1 MKNPKLKGYLIGAI
15 GAATYG
21 TNPLFALP
29 LYGDGMNPASVL
41 FFRYLLA
48 IPLVYIMLRTRGRR
62 IEFQSKKQFIPLL
75 ILGIVM
81 AISSLSLFL
90 AYQYMPAGIASTILF
105 IYPIEV
111 AVIMCFI
118 FKEHIRL
125 GTIACILTAMI
136 GIWLLY
142 KQDDGTTLNLLGTL
156 LIVVS
161 ATTYAIYIV
170 GINRTTL
177 NVMPTLQ
184 TTLFIVIVCDI
195 IYLAYLRGGI
205 DITLPTKWYLW
216 GNILALAALPT
227 MLSFTCTT
235 AAIQQIGSTPTAI
248 LGALEPA
255 TAIIIGILVFNEQ
268 ITMRIAIGLT
278 LIITSVIFVIAS
290 GSSTRVLSS
299 WLNLLRRMF
308 PKINN

>member
-1 MKNPKLKGYLIGAI
+1 MMNTKLKGYFVGAI
-15 GAATYG
+15 GAAAYG

-29 LYGDGMNPASVL
+29 LYDDGMNPASVL

-48 IPLVYIMLRTRGRR
+48 IPLVYIMLRARGRK
-62 IEFQSKKQFIPLL
+62 IEFQSKKQLIPLL
-75 ILGIVM
+75 IMGIVM
-81 AISSLSLFL
+81 AISSLTLFL
-90 AYQYMPAGIASTILF
+90 SYQYMPAGIASTILF

-111 AVIMCFI
+111 AIIMTLL
-118 FKEHIRL
+118 FKEHIRFSI
-125 GTIACILTAMI
+125 IACILTAMI

-142 KQDDGTTLNLLGTL
+142 QQEDGTTLDFLGTL

-195 IYLAYLRGGI
+195 VYLAYLRCGAG
-205 DITLPTKWYLW
+205 ITLPTKWYLW

-255 TAIIIGILVFNEQ
+255 TAIIIGILVFHEQ
-268 ITMRIAIGLT
+268 MTMRITIGLT
-278 LIITSVIFVIAS
+278 LIIVSVIFVIAS
-290 GSSTRVLSS
+290 GSSSRVLSS
-299 WLNLLRRMF
+299 WLNILRRMF
-308 PKINN
+308 PRKK

>member
-1 MKNPKLKGYLIGAI
+1 MMNTKLKGYFVGAI
-15 GAATYG
+15 GAAAYG

-29 LYGDGMNPASVL
+29 LYDDGMNPASVL

-48 IPLVYIMLRTRGRR
+48 IPLVYIMLRARGRK
-62 IEFQSKKQFIPLL
+62 IEFQSKKQLIPLL
-75 ILGIVM
+75 IMGIVM
-81 AISSLSLFL
+81 AISSLTLFL
-90 AYQYMPAGIASTILF
+90 SYQYMPAGIASTILF

-111 AVIMCFI
+111 AIIMTLL
-118 FKEHIRL
+118 FKEHIRFS
-125 GTIACILTAMI
+125 IIVCILTAMI

-142 KQDDGTTLNLLGTL
+142 QQEDGTTLNLLGTL

-195 IYLAYLRGGI
+195 VYLAYLRCGAG
-205 DITLPTKWYLW
+205 ITLPTKWYLW

-255 TAIIIGILVFNEQ
+255 TAIIIGILVFHEQ
-268 ITMRIAIGLT
+268 MTMRITIGLT
-278 LIITSVIFVIAS
+278 LIIVSVIFVIAS
-290 GSSTRVLSS
+290 GSSSRVLSS
-299 WLNLLRRMF
+299 WLNILRRMF
-308 PKINN
+308 PRKK

>member
-1 MKNPKLKGYLIGAI
+1 MTNSKLKGYLIGAV
-15 GAATYG
+15 GAAAYG

-29 LYGDGMNPASVL
+29 LYSDGMNPASVL
-41 FFRYLLA
+41 FFRYLIA
-48 IPLVYIMLRTRGRR
+48 IPLVYIMLRARGRR
-62 IEFQSKKQFIPLL
+62 IEFQSRRQLIPLVT
-75 ILGIVM
+75 LGVVM
-81 AISSLSLFL
+81 AISSLTLFL

-111 AVIMCFI
+111 AVIMTLL
-118 FKEHIRL
+118 FKEHLRI
-125 GTIACILTAMI
+125 GTMACIATAMI

-142 KQDDGTTLNLLGTL
+142 RQDDGTTLNLLGTL

-161 ATTYAIYIV
+161 ATTYAVYIV

-195 IYLAYLRGGI
+195 VYLLYLRGGI
-205 DITLPTKWYLW
+205 DITLPTQWYLW
-216 GNILALAALPT
+216 GNLIALAALPT

-255 TAIIIGILVFNEQ
+255 TAIVIGIMVFDEQ
-268 ITMRIAIGLT
+268 MTMRIAIGLT

-290 GSSTRVLSS
+290 GSSSRVLSS
-299 WLNLLRRMF
+299 WINLLRRMF
-308 PKINN
+308 PRK